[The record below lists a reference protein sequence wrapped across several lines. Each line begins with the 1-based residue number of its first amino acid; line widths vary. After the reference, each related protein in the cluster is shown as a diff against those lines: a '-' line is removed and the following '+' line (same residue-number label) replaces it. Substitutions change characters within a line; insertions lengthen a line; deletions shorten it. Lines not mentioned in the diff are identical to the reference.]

1 MKKME
6 DEETNDVEN
15 KGIIFF
21 LGAGA
26 SVTAGVP
33 DTESFISGNEGF
45 KKKIEDEGSEEEKK
59 ALQAILKI
67 LEKNKKEISQKYR
80 ELARQ
85 SKDKKESEEIERIK
99 NKKEKFEKIDVELVL
114 ETLYKLNN
122 REVEIL
128 PDFYDENTLKFKK
141 KEENLKSLEKK
152 LRRFIREKTI
162 VSEDKI
168 DYLAPLKEFIG
179 KYKTLDIFSVNY
191 DTCIEQFCKGYDLRY
206 TDGFELYWYPELF
219 DDSDYDVKLYKIHGS
234 VMWYL
239 TDRGTYVKIPIASK
253 EKDEI
258 ELITGETA
266 KTLMVYPMGG
276 KWEYA
281 EPLLE
286 LIRRLHGRLEKAN
299 VCIVIGYSFRDDYIR
314 RIFFEAARTN
324 KDLIL
329 FLIAP
334 DAGRI
339 YDDKLKFID
348 KDKIRPSSLEGRVIC
363 WNYPMEIVLKDYY
376 LYRSL
381 GTLADIQTLSNEAD
395 KIRREGKYAYD
406 LKLQE
411 CVSKCIDIGY
421 ASMTERILKTK
432 LGIAVNNLKES
443 SLFLRDEHNDIF
455 KFLCGLGVNH
465 LYSGR
470 YDKAKMYFKEL
481 KAILKES
488 LDGGNEYFELSYQFI
503 NLSMKRDPSKEDEE
517 KIKDLE
523 QKLKQIRQN
532 KDDMVLYEWFINSS
546 DSRWT
551 IRLEYGF
558 IDILNREIELRSS
571 EDVTYDPLIEKLKA
585 ILERC
590 NDMKKLLEIPFKG
603 DIYKDSDSFTLDG
616 SHGSCRVETR
626 RKKDAEKK
634 LSGILRAFE
643 DLIDFC
649 EVKERQTLERFRD

>member
-1 MKKME
+1 ME
-6 DEETNDVEN
+6 DKETNDVEN
-15 KGIIFF
+15 NEIIFF

-26 SVTAGVP
+26 SVAAGVP
-33 DTESFISGNEGF
+33 DTERFISGNEGF
-45 KKKIEDEGSEEEKK
+45 KKRIEDKGSEEEKIV
-59 ALQAILKI
+59 LQEILTI
-67 LEKNKKEISQKYR
+67 LEKKKEDIRQKYR

-85 SKDKKESEEIERIK
+85 SKDKKKSKKFEGIK
-99 NKKEKFEKIDVELVL
+99 KEKEKFEKIDVELVL

-122 REVEIL
+122 KEVEIL
-128 PDFYDENTLKFKK
+128 PDFYDEDTFKIK
-141 KEENLKSLEKK
+141 SKEKSLKSLEKK
-152 LRRFIREKTI
+152 LRHFIREKTI

-191 DTCIEQFCKGYDLRY
+191 DTCIEQFCKEYDLRY

-381 GTLADIQTLSNEAD
+381 GKLSDILKGLEEARKFKRELGSKVGAFEHGMQGVVSN
-395 KIRREGKYAYD
+395 
-406 LKLQE
+406 
-411 CVSKCIDIGY
+411 CIEIGY
-421 ASMTERILKTK
+421 TSMAERILEKE
-432 LGIAVNNLKES
+432 LGITVDNLKES
-443 SLFLRDEHNDIF
+443 HLFVDKPIDKLRV
-455 KFLCGLGVNH
+455 LCGLGVNH
-465 LYSGR
+465 LYSDNYVRAKR
-470 YDKAKMYFKEL
+470 YFTEL
-481 KAILKES
+481 KEILERS
-488 LDGGNEYFELSYQFI
+488 LEVGNEYFELNSRLTAYRKERKGEEEIEKKIEEIRKNNEVLPYYTWFMWSFSAD
-503 NLSMKRDPSKEDEE
+503 SMWVSC
-517 KIKDLE
+517 L
-523 QKLKQIRQN
+523 Q
-532 KDDMVLYEWFINSS
+532 DD
-546 DSRWT
+546 
-551 IRLEYGF
+551 F
-558 IDILNREIELRSS
+558 IDLLNKEIKLRLIDDDISKLLS
-571 EDVTYDPLIEKLKA
+571 KIIEK
-585 ILERC
+585 C
-590 NDMKKLLEIPFKG
+590 NQMKDYLEITFKRG
-603 DIYKDSDSFTLDG
+603 IYEDSDVIDIG
-616 SHGSCRVETR
+616 SSSVETC
-626 RKKDAEKK
+626 RKEDAEKK
-634 LSGILRAFE
+634 LKEILKAFE
-643 DLIDFC
+643 DLIVFC
-649 EVKERQTLERFRD
+649 EKMERQIVEQIRD

>member
-6 DEETNDVEN
+6 DKETNDVEN
-15 KGIIFF
+15 NGIIFF

-45 KKKIEDEGSEEEKK
+45 KKRIGDEGSEEEKK
-59 ALQAILKI
+59 ALQAILEI

-80 ELARQ
+80 GLARQ

-141 KEENLKSLEKK
+141 KEENLKSLEKE

-179 KYKTLDIFSVNY
+179 KYKILDIFSVNY
-191 DTCIEQFCKGYDLRY
+191 DTCIEQFCKEYGLRY
-206 TDGFELYWYPELF
+206 TDGFELYWHPELF
-219 DDSDYDVKLYKIHGS
+219 ENDYDVKLYKIHGS

-286 LIRRLHGRLEKAN
+286 LIRRLHEGLEN
-299 VCIVIGYSFRDDYIR
+299 TGVCIIIGYSFRDDYIR
-314 RIFFEAARTN
+314 RIFFEAAQKN
-324 KDLIL
+324 KDLTI

-334 DAGRI
+334 DAGKI

-348 KDKIRPSSLEGRVIC
+348 KDKRKPSSLEGRVIC
-363 WNYPMEIVLKDYY
+363 WNYPMENVLKDYY

-381 GTLADIQTLSNEAD
+381 ETLSAIQKGIEEAY
-395 KIRREGKYAYD
+395 KIKREKGCEAYVCKGK
-406 LKLQE
+406 LLE
-411 CVSKCIDIGY
+411 GVSKCIDIGY
-421 ASMTERILKTK
+421 TSMAEKILEKE
-432 LGIAVNNLKES
+432 LGITLDNLKKS
-443 SLFLRDEHNDIF
+443 PLFVDKHEGKYNDKLRV
-455 KFLCGLGVNH
+455 LCGLGLNH
-465 LYSGR
+465 LYSNR
-470 YDKAKMYFKEL
+470 YDKAKRYFKEL
-481 KAILKES
+481 KVVLERS
-488 LDGGNEYFELSYQFI
+488 LEVGNKYFELNRQLTRLEVLRNEEGRKDI
-503 NLSMKRDPSKEDEE
+503 QQKIE
-517 KIKDLE
+517 KIWRSNE
-523 QKLKQIRQN
+523 
-532 KDDMVLYEWFINSS
+532 VLPFYEWFGDPSL
-546 DSRWT
+546 DWKT
-551 IRLEYGF
+551 RLQYDF
-558 IDILNREIELRSS
+558 IDLLNKEIKLRSRNDEISDILS
-571 EDVTYDPLIEKLKA
+571 EIIKKCD
-585 ILERC
+585 
-590 NDMKKLLEIPFKG
+590 DMKECLEIPFDE
-603 DIYKDSDSFTLDG
+603 DIYKGSDKIDVISSHHDSF
-616 SHGSCRVETR
+616 RVETH
-626 RKKDAEKK
+626 RKTDAEKK
-634 LSGILRAFE
+634 LKEILKAF
-643 DLIDFC
+643 DKLIDFC
-649 EVKERQTLERFRD
+649 EKERVRQLYR